1 MRNIVNRV
9 VAFYKESILDIY
21 KYLKYMI
28 RQLIKYNLIVIIVTV
43 ICCLVYLFLSDTVV
57 NYFFGV
63 IISVIAAILFEGYRS
78 YRRDYNN
85 NIVLSTS
92 ITKLKYTYFNF
103 LFLINSEDF
112 MDVRHIIEL
121 KWGRIFLKDNPA
133 IILKNNEDMKQVIK
147 LIIRDLMIFNECQI
161 SDNKE
166 SLINDE
172 LYTRN
177 LSKHVYNRT
186 TKVLLHNIYPVLNDT
201 LSEIM
206 MFSDNTKFIKILIEY
221 RNTINMIKERSLP
234 ENFHDT
240 IYYVNYVFLIDSL
253 RKSVKILEKIEE
265 YEKNGKGKK

>member
-21 KYLKYMI
+21 RYLKYMI

-43 ICCLVYLFLSDTVV
+43 VCCLVYLFLSDTVV

-92 ITKLKYTYFNF
+92 ITKLKSTYFNF

-121 KWGRIFLKDNPA
+121 KWERIFFKDNPA
-133 IILKNNEDMKQVIK
+133 IIFKNKEDMKQVIK
-147 LIIRDLMIFNECQI
+147 LIIRDLMIFNDI
-161 SDNKE
+161 
-166 SLINDE
+166 
-172 LYTRN
+172 
-177 LSKHVYNRT
+177 
-186 TKVLLHNIYPVLNDT
+186 
-201 LSEIM
+201 
-206 MFSDNTKFIKILIEY
+206 
-221 RNTINMIKERSLP
+221 
-234 ENFHDT
+234 
-240 IYYVNYVFLIDSL
+240 
-253 RKSVKILEKIEE
+253 
-265 YEKNGKGKK
+265 